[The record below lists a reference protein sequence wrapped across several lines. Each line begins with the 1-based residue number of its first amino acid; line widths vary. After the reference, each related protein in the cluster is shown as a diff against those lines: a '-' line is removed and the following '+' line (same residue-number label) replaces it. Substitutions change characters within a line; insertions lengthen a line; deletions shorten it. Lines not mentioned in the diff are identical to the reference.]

1 MWRKVKNEYS
11 GYHTYTTRPIIHD
24 SFIIR
29 FQKKKRNI
37 GKALSR
43 EWEGNRAESESPFS
57 TYSHVH
63 IRVCPFFFEFFFLP
77 LSSLCIP
84 AFLPLL
90 SLLMAVDPS
99 KCTAH
104 ILHQRVAGLSILSH
118 PSLSIVAFIRGPR
131 KVGAEK
137 VLQHHCVG
145 SEVGI

>member
-11 GYHTYTTRPIIHD
+11 GYHTYTTRPIIC
-24 SFIIR
+24 FIIR
-29 FQKKKRNI
+29 FIKKKRNI

-63 IRVCPFFFEFFFLP
+63 IRVCPFFFLP

-118 PSLSIVAFIRGPR
+118 PSLSIVAFIRGP
-131 KVGAEK
+131 KEGKSGEGPPTLLCWK
-137 VLQHHCVG
+137 
-145 SEVGI
+145 